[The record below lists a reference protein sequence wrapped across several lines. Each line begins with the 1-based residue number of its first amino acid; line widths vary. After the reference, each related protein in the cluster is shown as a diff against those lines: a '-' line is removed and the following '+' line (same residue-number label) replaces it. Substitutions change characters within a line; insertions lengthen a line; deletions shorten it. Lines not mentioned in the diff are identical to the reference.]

1 MAAIK
6 KTPTKSVEPV
16 EVEETVAL
24 TELEEMRAELK
35 KLRDEMNA
43 KPTHIPE
50 TPEVDK
56 YAEKNF
62 EAIALRT
69 KADLEAEAKVNVIF
83 PGDPLNPYDNIVYIN
98 LNGMVYQYPK
108 DEELEVPRTIYEIWK
123 ESYNRTKRTE
133 ARIKLKDFT
142 KDEPDAILNR

>member
-35 KLRDEMNA
+35 RLRDEMNA

-69 KADLEAEAKVNVIF
+69 KADLEEAKVNVIF
-83 PGDPLNPYDNIVYIN
+83 PGPTQSIRQHVDSS
-98 LNGMVYQYPK
+98 GMVYQYPK
-108 DEELEVPRTIYEIWK
+108 VIIGSSNDLCRFKTGF
-123 ESYNRTKRTE
+123 RTKNW
-133 ARIKLKDFT
+133 IFS
-142 KDEPDAILNR
+142 PF